1 MVGVSNMSRT
11 TTISAILNDF
21 MNQEG
26 LNLRQFAEK
35 VGINIGSL
43 SNILNENRTLNIG
56 QLDRITEV
64 MGLPEG
70 CFYNQYYDEVIAGS
84 PPNWRKIKPF
94 LYGCAEV
101 GNLDLLLKT
110 VQQLLDNLI
119 YSPHLFEV
127 AEDLNKNEKK
137 EAAIIL
143 YENVALSE
151 RNQHSERLALCQYRL
166 FMCELENN
174 QEKNYQGALQFELFV
189 DRLGEYDQLEALKD
203 LANTYRGLSRW
214 NKLEEIAERL
224 KQKAQFLYQKSPKYA
239 SGYKSYR
246 PLFTY
251 IAYANLLLGDVHENK
266 RDYEKTLQY
275 IQLYNDLDWVKEQ
288 DEEAEQW
295 KEKFQ
300 EWAKMNIMVTQL
312 AAGDSSVLTD
322 YVTYMESNHDEVL
335 LSLLNIVEFANRYH
349 FNIDDI
355 LQRFDIPSLII
366 KHKSPNKVYTRQII
380 EGHLTRFNNELACY
394 YLNKGGYKDG
404 LNYLLNNLDKSIF
417 ISEKHGIF
425 RLLSQ
430 YHLSYNHQHLGIK
443 IISNNAKETSS

>member
-1 MVGVSNMSRT
+1 MSRT

-21 MNQEG
+21 MIQEG
-26 LNLRQFAEK
+26 LNLRKFAEQ

-43 SNILNENRTLNIG
+43 SYILNENRTLKME
-56 QLDRITEV
+56 QLDRITAV

-70 CFYNQYYDEVIAGS
+70 YFYNQYYDEVIAGS

-94 LYGCAEV
+94 LYGCVEV

-127 AEDLNKNEKK
+127 AEDLNKNNKK

-143 YENVALSE
+143 YENVAQSE
-151 RNQHSERLALCQYRL
+151 RHQHSERLALCQYRL

-174 QEKNYQGALQFELFV
+174 QEKNYQAALQFELFV

-203 LANTYRGLSRW
+203 LANTYRALSRW

-224 KQKAQFLYQKSPKYA
+224 KQIAQFLYQKGPKYD
-239 SGYKSYR
+239 SDYKWHR

-251 IAYANLLLGDVHENK
+251 IAYANLLLGDVYEHK

-288 DEEAEQW
+288 DEETVKW

-300 EWAKMNIMVTQL
+300 DWAKMNTMVTKL
-312 AAGDSSVLTD
+312 AAGDASVLAD
-322 YVTYMESNHDEVL
+322 YLAYMESNHDEVL
-335 LSLLNIVEFANRYH
+335 LSLLNIIEFANRYH

-366 KHKSPNKVYTRQII
+366 KHKSLNKVYTRQII
-380 EGHLTRFNNELACY
+380 GGHIARFNNELSSY
-394 YLNKGGYKDG
+394 YLNKGGYRDG
-404 LNYLLNNLDKSIF
+404 LNYLLNTLNKSVF
-417 ISEKHGIF
+417 ISEKHCIF
-425 RLLSQ
+425 RLLGQ
-430 YHLSYNHQHLGIK
+430 YHFSYNDQHSGMK
-443 IISNNAKETSS
+443 IISTNAQETSS